1 MRGLYLKTRD
11 LPDEPGWKEVLI
23 ENDDDLWYLRSI
35 ISRGNLV
42 RATVLRRE
50 EKKGDME
57 RSKEQKR
64 TPTKVTV
71 NVEEVFF
78 QPFTGRLRISGQIV
92 ESSSEIKGNYQSI
105 NVSPQ
110 DEVEIF
116 KENWSEASED
126 LIGEAQL
133 KWVGNDIL
141 FVVLDDEQ
149 CDLFTIKA
157 YGIENHGRIFS
168 GKSGKGYEQQKSAST
183 YYSEIEK
190 AINSFSAIKVIV
202 IAGPGFERE
211 KLFDYLTQSGKFSK
225 VKVTTI
231 PTTRSDENAIY
242 EVLTDPSLASLG
254 NVSRLKTEKEK
265 TERVL
270 KEISRNGNVTYGYD
284 NVLHTMNTGAIEEIL
299 ITETEFRK
307 ERTLKL
313 LEKASSYGIKVTIF
327 SDETEY
333 GKIIQGLG
341 GICAFLRYHVE
352 FGT

>member
-1 MRGLYLKTRD
+1 MRCLSLKARNV
-11 LPDEPGWKEVLI
+11 PEEPGWKELLI
-23 ENDDDLWYLRSI
+23 ENDDDLWYMRSI
-35 ISRGNLV
+35 ISRGDLV

-57 RSKEQKR
+57 RSKEQRR

-71 NVEEVFF
+71 KVEEIFF

-92 ESSSEIKGNYQSI
+92 DSSSEIKGNYQSI

-116 KENWSEASED
+116 KGNWSEASEE
-126 LIGEAQL
+126 LINEAQL
-133 KWVGNDIL
+133 KWVGSHIL
-141 FVVLDDEQ
+141 FIVIDDEQ
-149 CDLFTIKA
+149 CDIFTIKA

-190 AINSFSAIKVIV
+190 AINSFSAIKVMV

-211 KLFDYLTQSGKFSK
+211 KFFQYLTESGKFSK

-242 EVLTDPSLASLG
+242 EVLTDPSLAAMG

-265 TERVL
+265 TERLL
-270 KEISRNGNVTYGYD
+270 KEISRNANVTYSYE
-284 NVLHTMNTGAIEEIL
+284 NVLETMNTGAIEEIL

-307 ERTLKL
+307 EKALKL

-352 FGT
+352 TGP